1 MTKNIAANNALKKA
15 KKKSTVRHTRAI
27 QRDRSKRPLSMPTD
41 QAMTERITELVHPT
55 TLAQIDYFHQLGL
68 RERILTL
75 PVMMAVVLSMIWRQI
90 GSVQE
95 LTRVVREESL
105 LWAEPQPQLT
115 EKAMNARLRS
125 LPAELFWRVL
135 FALLPLLQQRWE
147 ERKRPLTPEL
157 AWARARYT
165 EVDACDG
172 STLDALLRKTG
183 LLKDA
188 STTPLAGRM
197 LALLDLCSH
206 LPRRIWYE
214 SDAEAHDQRFWPQV
228 LTALQAG
235 SLLIF
240 DLGFTNFEVFA
251 QLTQAQVTF
260 ITRAKSNLSYQVE
273 RTLLRS
279 AAVHDE
285 VVWIG
290 GRKQGQLVRLVQVL
304 YQGKWYRYLSNE
316 LDAEQLPAHYLV
328 ALYWQRWRI
337 EDAYNTIKRLLGLA
351 YFWCGAQNAVELQ
364 LAASWILFAVLVDLT
379 DAVAESL
386 QKRFAALSLEMVYRS
401 LPFYARAY
409 HQGRATDVVDYLADH
424 AERFGILKRRRNR
437 DKPSVLVTL
446 MDLTSA
452 ANP

>member
-1 MTKNIAANNALKKA
+1 
-15 KKKSTVRHTRAI
+15 
-27 QRDRSKRPLSMPTD
+27 
-41 QAMTERITELVHPT
+41 
-55 TLAQIDYFHQLGL
+55 
-68 RERILTL
+68 
-75 PVMMAVVLSMIWRQI
+75 
-90 GSVQE
+90 
-95 LTRVVREESL
+95 
-105 LWAEPQPQLT
+105 
-115 EKAMNARLRS
+115 
-125 LPAELFWRVL
+125 
-135 FALLPLLQQRWE
+135 
-147 ERKRPLTPEL
+147 
-157 AWARARYT
+157 
-165 EVDACDG
+165 
-172 STLDALLRKTG
+172 
-183 LLKDA
+183 
-188 STTPLAGRM
+188 
-197 LALLDLCSH
+197 LLDLCSH

-260 ITRAKSNLSYQVE
+260 ITRAKSNPSFQVE

-290 GRKQGQLVRLVQVL
+290 GRKQGQLVRRVQVL

-351 YFWCGAQNAVELQ
+351 YFWGGAQNAVEMQ

-379 DAVAESL
+379 DAVAERL
-386 QKRFAALSLEMVYRS
+386 NKRFAALSLEMVYRS
-401 LPFYARAY
+401 LSYYTIAL
-409 HQGRATDVVDYLADH
+409 HQGRATDVIQYLADRTAH
-424 AERFGILKRRRNR
+424 LGIVKRRRNR
-437 DKPSVLVTL
+437 DKPSLLLML
-446 MDLTSA
+446 MDLTNA
-452 ANP
+452 ASP